1 MADVIGPVLTSVS
14 GSKGGSSVTATGS
27 SNEAGTVHC
36 MVGTAG
42 ASNSASGVKSA
53 GTSQSLAA
61 AGSFSIVVSGAAQ
74 STDSVYC
81 VGEDSFNTLGDVVEA
96 SLNSPPTNIALSS
109 DTVAENSAEGTDV
122 GTLSATDADA
132 GDTATYSIES
142 QGVADAFKISGDKLQ
157 VGPGGLDFETTTTI
171 TVTVRVTDSG
181 SATIDQSFTIIVTDV
196 NEAPT
201 AITLSGDTVEENS
214 DEGTDIA
221 TLSATDPDAGDTAT
235 YSIESQGV
243 ADAFKISG
251 DKLQVGAAGTSLEQD
266 AVVAVTVRV
275 TDAGGLSVL
284 HDATITVTKATT
296 NVVVLGI
303 ITGALVVVA
312 GFSFAMFGLQTASGR
327 QAAAAAGGNVA
338 V

>member
-157 VGPGGLDFETTTTI
+157 VG
-171 TVTVRVTDSG
+171 
-181 SATIDQSFTIIVTDV
+181 
-196 NEAPT
+196 
-201 AITLSGDTVEENS
+201 
-214 DEGTDIA
+214 
-221 TLSATDPDAGDTAT
+221 
-235 YSIESQGV
+235 
-243 ADAFKISG
+243 
-251 DKLQVGAAGTSLEQD
+251 AAGTSLEQD